1 MKTKQNYISALLLM
15 CAICLVVL
23 AVCLTNE
30 DQGSFIETENNS
42 FDVKLRILAINDFH
56 GHIATSSD
64 SYGGVGRA
72 DYLASNIQAAKA
84 GVEHS
89 ILVSAG
95 DLIGAS
101 PFVSAFFHDEPTIE
115 AMNMIG
121 LEINSVGNHE
131 FDEGPKELL
140 RMQHGGSHPVD
151 GDLDG
156 DGFTGA
162 KFEFL
167 AANVIDNASG
177 DTLFPEYS
185 IREYG
190 DLKVAFIGMTLEGTP
205 AVVLPTG
212 VAGLSFNDEIQT
224 VNALVPILQKQGIE
238 SIVVLLHEGGLS
250 DGEANN
256 CGTGLFGPIADITA
270 ALDDAVDLVIAGHTN
285 DEFICEIDGKWVTM
299 ADKAG
304 RLFTQIDV
312 TLNSQTKDMTVIRIE
327 NIANRQ
333 KNVTPDPKVTKLI
346 QKYET
351 VSTDIANTVIGTI
364 NGDITKALNS
374 AGESSLGNVIADSQ
388 LAFTSKPTSG
398 EAVVAFMNEGGI
410 RTDLLY
416 ANSRDEADGEVTF
429 SEVFAVQ
436 PFNNNLVTMT
446 LTGKQIDTLLEQ
458 QWLGQTKARIL
469 QVSKGFSY
477 TWDNMASVGNKVD
490 PRSIFINGE
499 AIVLE
504 DRYRVTVNNFMAGG
518 GGGYK
523 ILKEG
528 TDRLL
533 GDIDLK
539 ALVAYFENNLVVFS
553 GKKNRIKRLN

>member
-1 MKTKQNYISALLLM
+1 MKDTRNHISVLLICVTCIGILTAYFSKQEQRKIADKDNDIVN
-15 CAICLVVL
+15 I
-23 AVCLTNE
+23 N
-30 DQGSFIETENNS
+30 
-42 FDVKLRILAINDFH
+42 LRILAINDFH

-64 SYGGVGRA
+64 SYGDVGRA

-185 IREYG
+185 IREYESV
-190 DLKVAFIGMTLEGTP
+190 KVAFIGMTLEGTP

-212 VAGLSFNDEIQT
+212 VAGLSFNDEVQT
-224 VNALVPILQKQGIE
+224 VNALVPILKKQGIE

-256 CGTGLFGPIADITA
+256 CGTGLFGPIADITT

-333 KNVTPDPKVTKLI
+333 KNVTPDPKVTQLI

-364 NGDITKALNS
+364 RGDITKALNS
-374 AGESSLGNVIADSQ
+374 AGESTLGNVIADSQ
-388 LAFTSKPTSG
+388 LAFTAKPTSG

-416 ANSRDEADGEVTF
+416 ANSRDEADGEVTY
-429 SEVFAVQ
+429 SEVFSVQ

-446 LTGKQIDTLLEQ
+446 LTGTQIDTLLEQ
-458 QWLGQTKARIL
+458 QWLGQIKARIL

-477 TWDNMASVGNKVD
+477 TWDNMAPVGNKVD
-490 PRSIFINGE
+490 PASIFINGE

-504 DRYRVTVNNFMAGG
+504 DSYRVTVNNFIAGG
-518 GGGYK
+518 GGGFK
-523 ILKEG
+523 VLKEG
-528 TDRLL
+528 TDRLV

-539 ALVAYFENNLVVFS
+539 ALVAYFENNAVVFPAPQ
-553 GKKNRIKRLN
+553 NRIRRIN